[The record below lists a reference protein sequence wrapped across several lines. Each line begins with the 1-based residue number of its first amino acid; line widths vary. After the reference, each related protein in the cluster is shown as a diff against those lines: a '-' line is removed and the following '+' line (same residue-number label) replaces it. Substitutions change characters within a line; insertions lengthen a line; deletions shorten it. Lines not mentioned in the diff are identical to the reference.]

1 MKYLYEG
8 GIMKYLFTVIIII
21 LLPLSVYGVEWTVK
35 YEMIKPD
42 SPLGLIKVTISI
54 PKGYMEIP
62 YLAGRWRCTI
72 NRSDHLD
79 GTGKYKFVTSKVFL
93 SCVLKEKQNVRIS
106 AEVGCDNGYIKDT
119 KENRMQVGLFGTEEG
134 DDVQIVTLECK
145 L

>member
-1 MKYLYEG
+1 MNKIILS
-8 GIMKYLFTVIIII
+8 IIII
-21 LLPLSVYGVEWTVK
+21 FLLPLSVYGVEWTVK

-54 PKGYMEIP
+54 PKGFMEIP
-62 YLAGRWRCTI
+62 YLAGRWNCTI
-72 NRSDHLD
+72 NRSDPLD
-79 GTGKYKFVTSKVFL
+79 RTGKYKFVTSKVFL
-93 SCVLKEKQNVRIS
+93 SCLLKEKQNVRIS
-106 AEVGCDNGYIKDT
+106 ADVECDNGYIRDT

>member
-1 MKYLYEG
+1 
-8 GIMKYLFTVIIII
+8 MKYLFTVIIIF

-54 PKGYMEIP
+54 PKGFMEIP

-72 NRSDHLD
+72 HRSDYPE
-79 GTGKYKFVTSKVFL
+79 GNSKVFL
-93 SCVLKEKQNVRIS
+93 SCVLKEKHNVQIS
-106 AEVGCDNGYIKDT
+106 AAVGSDNGYIKDT

-134 DDVQIVTLECK
+134 DEVSIITLECK

>member
-1 MKYLYEG
+1 MNKIILS
-8 GIMKYLFTVIIII
+8 IIII
-21 LLPLSVYGVEWTVK
+21 FLLPLSVYGVEWTVK

-72 NRSDHLD
+72 HRTDYPD
-79 GTGKYKFVTSKVFL
+79 GTGKYKFVSSKVFL
-93 SCVLKEKQNVRIS
+93 NCVLEEKQNVRIS
-106 AEVGCDNGYIKDT
+106 ADVECDNGYIRDT
-119 KENRMQVGLFGTEEG
+119 KENSMEVGLFGTEEG
-134 DDVQIVTLECK
+134 DELQIVTLECK

>member
-1 MKYLYEG
+1 MKHLFEG
-8 GIMKYLFTVIIII
+8 RIMKYLFTVIIIF

-62 YLAGRWRCTI
+62 YLAGRWRCKI
-72 NRSDHLD
+72 NRSDYPEGNSRVLLNC
-79 GTGKYKFVTSKVFL
+79 F
-93 SCVLKEKQNVRIS
+93 LKEKQNVRIS
-106 AEVGCDNGYIKDT
+106 ADVECDNGYIRDT

-134 DDVQIVTLECK
+134 DEVSIITLECK

>member
-1 MKYLYEG
+1 MNKIILS
-8 GIMKYLFTVIIII
+8 IIVIF

-54 PKGYMEIP
+54 PKGHMGIP

-72 NRSDHLD
+72 NRSDYPEGNSRVLLNC
-79 GTGKYKFVTSKVFL
+79 F
-93 SCVLKEKQNVRIS
+93 LKEKQNVRIS
-106 AEVGCDNGYIKDT
+106 ADVGCDNGYIIDT
-119 KENRMQVGLFGTEEG
+119 KENSMEVGLFGTEEG
-134 DDVQIVTLECK
+134 DEVSIIALECK

>member
-1 MKYLYEG
+1 MNKIILS
-8 GIMKYLFTVIIII
+8 IIVIF

-62 YLAGRWRCTI
+62 YLAGRWRCSI
-72 NRSDHLD
+72 RRSDYPD

-106 AEVGCDNGYIKDT
+106 ADVGCDNGYIRDT
-119 KENRMQVGLFGTEEG
+119 KENSMEVGLFGTEEG
-134 DDVQIVTLECK
+134 DEVSIITLECK

>member
-1 MKYLYEG
+1 M
-8 GIMKYLFTVIIII
+8 IC

-54 PKGYMEIP
+54 PKGFMEIP

-72 NRSDHLD
+72 NRSDYPEGNSRVLLNC
-79 GTGKYKFVTSKVFL
+79 F
-93 SCVLKEKQNVRIS
+93 LKEKQNVRIS
-106 AEVGCDNGYIKDT
+106 ADVECDNGYIRDT

-134 DDVQIVTLECK
+134 DEVSIITLECK

>member
-1 MKYLYEG
+1 MNKIILS
-8 GIMKYLFTVIIII
+8 IIVIF

-62 YLAGRWRCTI
+62 YLAGRWRCKI
-72 NRSDHLD
+72 NRSDYPE
-79 GTGKYKFVTSKVFL
+79 GNSRVFL
-93 SCVLKEKQNVRIS
+93 SCFLKEKQNVRIS
-106 AEVGCDNGYIKDT
+106 ADVGCDNGYIRDT
-119 KENRMQVGLFGTEEG
+119 KENSMEVGLFGTEEG
-134 DDVQIVTLECK
+134 DEVSIITLECK

>member
-1 MKYLYEG
+1 MNK
-8 GIMKYLFTVIIII
+8 IILSIIVII

-35 YEMIKPD
+35 YEMIKPN

-62 YLAGRWRCTI
+62 YLAGRWRCSI
-72 NRSDHLD
+72 RRSDYPD
-79 GTGKYKFVTSKVFL
+79 GTGKYKFVSSKVFL

-134 DDVQIVTLECK
+134 DEVSIITLECK

>member
-1 MKYLYEG
+1 MK
-8 GIMKYLFTVIIII
+8 F

-72 NRSDHLD
+72 NRSDYQD
-79 GTGKYKFVTSKVFL
+79 GTGKNKFSNSRVFL
-93 SCVLKEKQNVRIS
+93 NCFLKEKQNVRIS
-106 AEVGCDNGYIKDT
+106 ADVGCDNGYIRDT

-134 DDVQIVTLECK
+134 DELSIITLECK

>member
-1 MKYLYEG
+1 MNKIILS
-8 GIMKYLFTVIIII
+8 IIVIF

-62 YLAGRWRCTI
+62 YLAGRWKCTI
-72 NRSDHLD
+72 NRSDPLD
-79 GTGKYKFVTSKVFL
+79 GTGKYEFVTSNIFL
-93 SCVLKEKQNVRIS
+93 NCFLKEKQNVRIS
-106 AEVGCDNGYIKDT
+106 ADVECDNGYIKDT

-134 DDVQIVTLECK
+134 DEVSIITLECK

>member
-1 MKYLYEG
+1 MKS
-8 GIMKYLFTVIIII
+8 LFTVIIIF

-72 NRSDHLD
+72 DRSDYPEGSSRL
-79 GTGKYKFVTSKVFL
+79 FL
-93 SCVLKEKQNVRIS
+93 RCFLKEKQIVRIS
-106 AEVGCDNGYIKDT
+106 ADVDCNDGYIRDT
-119 KENRMQVGLFGTEEG
+119 KENSMEMGLFGTEEG
-134 DDVQIVTLECK
+134 DEVSIIALDCK

>member
-1 MKYLYEG
+1 MNKIILS
-8 GIMKYLFTVIIII
+8 IIVIF

-72 NRSDHLD
+72 NRSDYPEGNSVVLLNC
-79 GTGKYKFVTSKVFL
+79 F
-93 SCVLKEKQNVRIS
+93 LKEKQNVRIS
-106 AEVGCDNGYIKDT
+106 ADVGCDNGYIRDT
-119 KENRMQVGLFGTEEG
+119 KENSMEVDLFGTEEG
-134 DDVQIVTLECK
+134 DEVSTITLECK